1 MMKPLV
7 LLAGC
12 LMALSLAGC
21 NTALTPLPTSAALT
35 ADDNGKVVT
44 VAVGGTITATL
55 ASNPTTGYAW
65 TLPTLQDT
73 RVVRFVSSNYQ
84 APSSPAMGAGGT
96 TTFVFQVAGQGIA
109 PVRLVYARPFA
120 PQDNPSFFT
129 FTVVA
134 KPQVK
139 PAP

>member
-1 MMKPLV
+1 
-7 LLAGC
+7 
-12 LMALSLAGC
+12 MALSLAGC

-35 ADDNGKVVT
+35 TDDNGKVVT

-84 APSSPAMGAGGT
+84 APSSPAVGAGGT

>member
-35 ADDNGKVVT
+35 TDDNGKVVT

-84 APSSPAMGAGGT
+84 APSSPAVGAGGT

>member
-1 MMKPLV
+1 MM
-7 LLAGC
+7 
-12 LMALSLAGC
+12 LSLAGC
-21 NTALTPLPTSAALT
+21 NTAQTPLPTSAALT

-65 TLPTLQDT
+65 TLPTQQNT
-73 RVVRFVSSNYQ
+73 QVVRFVSQNYQ
-84 APSSPAMGAGGT
+84 APSSPAIGAGGT
-96 TTFVFQVAGQGIA
+96 TTFVFQVAGPGIA
-109 PVRLVYARPFA
+109 PVRLVYARSFA

-129 FTVVA
+129 FTVVG